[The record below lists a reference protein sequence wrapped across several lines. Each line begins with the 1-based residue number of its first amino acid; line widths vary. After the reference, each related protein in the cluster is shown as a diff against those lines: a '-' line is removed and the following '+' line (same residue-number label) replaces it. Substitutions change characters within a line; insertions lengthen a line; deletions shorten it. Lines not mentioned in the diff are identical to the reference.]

1 MDFFCFNSK
10 PEFNNFSTKGSEFA
24 KVSISRNPQ
33 LWIKSEITDVS
44 KNKVEL
50 VIKDYQFINSN
61 QLKNTANNNINST
74 IEMFMPM
81 TKNPE
86 YNINVNNIEQIRALG
101 KQKAQQKKK
110 ENLGLNPNKNYEIT
124 SI

>member
-1 MDFFCFNSK
+1 
-10 PEFNNFSTKGSEFA
+10 
-24 KVSISRNPQ
+24 
-33 LWIKSEITDVS
+33 
-44 KNKVEL
+44 
-50 VIKDYQFINSN
+50 
-61 QLKNTANNNINST
+61 
-74 IEMFMPM
+74 M

-124 SI
+124 SM